1 MISAAPPSK
10 VSIESAHLL
19 KPYRNRE
26 LPSLPQNDPTVLPLP
41 STNGLPN
48 TDEVIAPGEHS
59 VGHLPVEDDG
69 GLLRRGETDVECH
82 PAVNDGNPAQRRGDC
97 PLDPPEIRNN
107 AEALQRIVVYERT
120 TRTREGEVVLI
131 ERFGIPPPFD
141 PCQLLAVLAR
151 RT

>member
-1 MISAAPPSK
+1 MVFPIQTK
-10 VSIESAHLL
+10 C
-19 KPYRNRE
+19 
-26 LPSLPQNDPTVLPLP
+26 
-41 STNGLPN
+41 
-48 TDEVIAPGEHS
+48 IAPGEHS

-69 GLLRRGETDVECH
+69 GLLRRGETDVERH

-131 ERFGIPPPFD
+131 ERFEIPPSFRPL
-141 PCQLLAVLAR
+141 PAAGGTCTTHVMRLLRLIAVVSVILD
-151 RT
+151 